1 MSSVSR
7 VLAAALGVLPPSV
20 IRRAARRYL
29 GGATVAEAVDVA
41 RTFAKNG
48 MSVTLA
54 VVGEAA
60 TTPAYAERYLHELLD
75 IVATIDATTPDVRIG
90 VKLTG
95 LGLAFDANLASR
107 NLHVIG
113 TAAAE
118 VGSIVEVDMEQACYV
133 DQTLEIVRNTRSTLP
148 NVEAVVQAE
157 LYRTASD
164 VQRLIVDRIPARVV
178 KGAYKEGLGCS
189 YSQTEV
195 IRDSFLDVVRRFF
208 SAGVHVGVATHDEYL
223 VWHVLRL
230 AEELGVSAD
239 AYEFQMIM
247 GIQEDLRARLVSNGH
262 AVRVTINF
270 GADAHKWSLRRLKEN
285 PEIARQM
292 LAAAWRSH
300 ATKPDGAR
308 EFIETS

>member
-1 MSSVSR
+1 MSSASR

-60 TTPAYAERYLHELLD
+60 TTPASAERYLHELLD

-113 TAAAE
+113 TAVAE

-133 DQTLEIVRNTRSTLP
+133 DQTLEIVRNTRSTLRCP
-148 NVEAVVQAE
+148 CRCRYPRRVPRVARPAPSRRARSVCGCV
-157 LYRTASD
+157 RVSD
-164 VQRLIVDRIPARVV
+164 DHGHTGRSSRPAREQWARRPRHDQFRCRRTQVC
-178 KGAYKEGLGCS
+178 AQS
-189 YSQTEV
+189 Y
-195 IRDSFLDVVRRFF
+195 R
-208 SAGVHVGVATHDEYL
+208 Y
-223 VWHVLRL
+223 
-230 AEELGVSAD
+230 
-239 AYEFQMIM
+239 
-247 GIQEDLRARLVSNGH
+247 N
-262 AVRVTINF
+262 
-270 GADAHKWSLRRLKEN
+270 
-285 PEIARQM
+285 
-292 LAAAWRSH
+292 
-300 ATKPDGAR
+300 
-308 EFIETS
+308 